1 MSSNVI
7 YTKIEPIL
15 MSCTSLKAQRDLLEL
30 ILMNMLGAI
39 NIATQTGQFEEY
51 KLDTGQTK
59 SEIRYRD
66 LKQLQSAYTAL
77 FQSYQTLTNA
87 LGYNRTGRMFRG
99 IPGRNLPGTGGPYGY
114 GY

>member
-7 YTKIEPIL
+7 YTKIEPML
-15 MSCTSLKAQRDLLEL
+15 LSCTSLKAQRDMLEL
-30 ILMNMLGAI
+30 ILMNMLVAI
-39 NIATQTGQFEEY
+39 NTATTTGQFEEY

-66 LKQLQSAYTAL
+66 LLQLQKAYAAL
-77 FQSYQTLTNA
+77 FQSYQTLINA
-87 LGYNRTGRMFRG
+87 IGYNRTGRMVRG
-99 IPGRNLPGTGGPYGY
+99 VPGVNFPGRGGYGY